1 MGEIPPPSVDRID
14 TSKPHPARVYDWS
27 ELGVDE
33 VRNGSPVPL
42 YAGVARKP

>member
-1 MGEIPPPSVDRID
+1 MGRFFDGLDLLEPGIAWLP
-14 TSKPHPARVYDWS
+14 DWRA

-42 YAGVARKP
+42 YAGVARRP